1 QGLPAWWS
9 RRTWSSQG
17 GPAKPR
23 IRQIQG
29 VHGMTIVSASH
40 SELGE
45 RFLYCKGAAALLFT
59 ENETNHQRLFGS
71 PNETRYV
78 KDGINDYIVHGRHEA
93 VNPERIG
100 TKAAAHYQI
109 TVPGGAETEIQ
120 LRLMDLAPEALKEEP
135 FGRDLD
141 TILRA
146 RKSEANE
153 FYRSVTPS
161 SVSEDAAAVMRQAL
175 SGMLWSKQYYFFDA
189 D

>member
-1 QGLPAWWS
+1 
-9 RRTWSSQG
+9 
-17 GPAKPR
+17 
-23 IRQIQG
+23 
-29 VHGMTIVSASH
+29 MTIVSASH
-40 SELGE
+40 PELGE
-45 RFLYCKGAAALLFT
+45 RFLYCKGPAALLFT
-59 ENETNHQRLFGS
+59 ENETNNQRLFGS
-71 PNETRYV
+71 RNETRYV

-120 LRLMDLAPEALKEEP
+120 LRLTDLAPETLKEEP
-135 FGRDLD
+135 FGSGFD

-146 RKSEANE
+146 RRIEADE
-153 FYRSVTPS
+153 FYRSITPS

-175 SGMLWSKQYYFFDA
+175 AGMPGAKA